1 MWFNLPINDT
11 TMNNTQDN
19 QFEMGLAHVA
29 CEEVFTEESSPY
41 SPDDK
46 HNDNMDQYLSLE
58 AATEIMFPF

>member
-1 MWFNLPINDT
+1 MTN
-11 TMNNTQDN
+11 DN

-29 CEEVFTEESSPY
+29 CDEVFTEESSPY

-46 HNDNMDQYLSLE
+46 NNDNMDQYLSLE